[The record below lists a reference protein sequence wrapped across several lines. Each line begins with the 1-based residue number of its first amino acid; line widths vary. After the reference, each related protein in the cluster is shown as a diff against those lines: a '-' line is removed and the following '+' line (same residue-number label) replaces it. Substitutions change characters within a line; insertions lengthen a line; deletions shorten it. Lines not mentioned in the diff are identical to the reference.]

1 MHTVERFRRTSV
13 GHKDL
18 ELTVDDPKCMCAIH
32 GEVPGAP
39 VADTE
44 TPESVC
50 ADNKGTVRAWIN
62 SLAKPASYNRSEGE
76 FK

>member
-1 MHTVERFRRTSV
+1 MHTVERFRRTNV
-13 GHKDL
+13 GHMDI
-18 ELTVDDPKCMCAIH
+18 ELTIDDPKCICAVH

-39 VADTE
+39 VADAE

-62 SLAKPASYNRSEGE
+62 SLAKPASLNRSEGE